1 MISSSPNINLK
12 FKIFIKDTLYVSKVT
27 KTSNKKVLILT
38 AVVLSQLSAFTDILI
53 ILFFTYFIT
62 NTVSSSEFLINIL
75 LNIFSFPILLPVIIV
90 LRYLFNYF
98 QIMII
103 KKLELNVQK
112 NLKVHLLKQVF
123 EKRNYSV
130 ADAYFYINTLTTHIS
145 YFYSSFASFLNYL
158 LQIVFFTVYLS
169 FTNLKLV
176 STFGLGILILLY
188 PILLLLKKARE
199 LMHNSY
205 IYGQDS
211 NIEIQRVVD
220 NMFLIKL
227 LQKEDEE
234 TSKFEN
240 TLKKYND
247 NVYRNQKYGV
257 INSFLPSFFTLV
269 ILSIA
274 TLFTKLA
281 NSISLDLIGI
291 SLRLFQSIGNL
302 TTSVN
307 QIINSHVHLEKFY
320 EIEKSKIKIN
330 KENFL
335 FLSSS
340 KNEIIRMETVSF
352 RYANSNEFIFTNLNC
367 SIPKGSHTLL
377 TGSNGSG
384 KSTFLGLAAGVY
396 YPESGKVFNNA
407 LTTGYV
413 GPSPI
418 IFTASLRDNLLYGNK
433 QKIEDSEINNL
444 LKDFKTFE
452 LDNDNILDRI
462 IDNKS
467 ISSGQAQKIAF
478 MRALL
483 MDIDLLILDES
494 TSNLDDS
501 SKDLIFDILKNYNL
515 SIINS
520 THNPTSFL
528 DADHHLE
535 ISFQENQRTIFQIK

>member
-1 MISSSPNINLK
+1 MLKK
-12 FKIFIKDTLYVSKVT
+12 FKILIKDTLYVSKIT

-38 AVVLSQLSAFTDILI
+38 AVVLSQLSAFMDILI

-62 NTVSSSEFLINIL
+62 NTISANEFLLNSL
-75 LNIFSFPILLPVIIV
+75 LNIFSFPILLPVIIIS
-90 LRYLFNYF
+90 RYLCNYF

-112 NLKVHLLKQVF
+112 NLKIHLLKQVF

-145 YFYSSFASFLNYL
+145 YFYSSFSSFLNYL
-158 LQIVFFTVYLS
+158 LQIVFFIVYLS
-169 FTNLKLV
+169 ITNFNLIA
-176 STFGLGILILLY
+176 TFGLGILILMY
-188 PILLLLKKARE
+188 PTLLLLKKARAF
-199 LMHNSY
+199 MHNSY

-211 NIEIQRVVD
+211 NVEIQRVVD

-227 LQKEDEE
+227 LKKEKEE
-234 TSKFEN
+234 TNNFEN

-247 NVYRNQKYGV
+247 NLYRNQKYGV
-257 INSFLPSFFTLV
+257 INSFLPSFFTLT

-274 TLFTKLA
+274 TLFTRLA
-281 NSISLDLIGI
+281 NSISLDLIAI
-291 SLRLFQSIGNL
+291 SLRLFQSLGSL

-320 EIEKSKIKIN
+320 EIEKAKSKIY

-335 FLSSS
+335 FINNN
-340 KNEIIRMETVSF
+340 KNEIIRMESINF

-377 TGSNGSG
+377 TGTNGSG

-396 YPESGKVFNNA
+396 YAESGKVINNA
-407 LTTGYV
+407 LNTGYV

-418 IFTASLRDNLLYGNK
+418 IFTASLRDNLLYGNNK
-433 QKIEDSEINNL
+433 KIEDSEINNL

-452 LDNDNILDRI
+452 LDKDNKLDRI

-483 MDIDLLILDES
+483 MEVDLLILDES

-501 SKDLIFDILKNYNL
+501 SKDLIFEILKNYNL
-515 SIINS
+515 SILNS

-528 DADHHLE
+528 NADHHLE
-535 ISFQENQRTIFQIK
+535 ISFKENHRTIFQIK

>member
-1 MISSSPNINLK
+1 MKK

-62 NTVSSSEFLINIL
+62 NTVSSSEYLINIL
-75 LNIFSFPILLPVIIV
+75 LNIFSFPILLPLIIV

-535 ISFQENQRTIFQIK
+535 IIFQENQRTIFQIK